1 MGHIGR
7 QGGEALLY
15 LQTLSQHN
23 SKMIVYIQKKY
34 QIQAVVEYLERI
46 NSYWEPDNGP
56 KQRDT
61 AHVKYILWSWRIGR
75 TEWDGLFEV
84 RSSQALDKQL
94 YLWSIPA
101 QGSARPLQC
110 SQTSVKA
117 SLSLHLLQV
126 GTQEHMHTH
135 THSCCFHDLVSQ
147 VHTFSSQP
155 EPKPSGWVKI
165 SWNNGI

>member
-34 QIQAVVEYLERI
+34 QIQALVEYLERI

-110 SQTSVKA
+110 SQMSVKA

-126 GTQEHMHTH
+126 GTQEHKHTH
-135 THSCCFHDLVSQ
+135 TQLLLSWLGITGTHIFLSAWTK
-147 VHTFSSQP
+147 TFRMSKNQL
-155 EPKPSGWVKI
+155 K
-165 SWNNGI
+165 